1 MEFQDVVRRRRMVR
15 SFESEPVPREALDR
29 VLANALHAP
38 SAGFTQ
44 GFAFLV
50 LEGADETARFWD
62 ATFPDRARRATFRY
76 PRLFDAPVIV
86 VPLSSEQAYLDRY
99 AEPDKGVTDRRASF
113 WPVPYWHVDTG
124 FATMLMLLTAVDTG
138 LGALFFGIFPDHLAA
153 FREAFAVPDE
163 YTPIGAV
170 ALGVPA
176 RDDPPSPSLRLGRKP
191 LDAVVHRG
199 TWGRR

>member
-15 SFESEPVPREALDR
+15 SFEPEPVPRDTLERILE
-29 VLANALHAP
+29 NALHAP

-44 GFAFLV
+44 GYAFLV
-50 LEGADETARFWD
+50 LEGAEETVRFWD
-62 ATFPDRARRATFRY
+62 ATFPDPAQRARFRY

-86 VPLSSEQAYLDRY
+86 VPLSSENAYVERY

-113 WPVPYWHVDTG
+113 WPVPYWHIDAG

-138 LGALFFGIFPDHLAA
+138 LGALFFGIFPEHLDA
-153 FREAFAVPDE
+153 FRAAFAVPDDM
-163 YTPIGAV
+163 TPIGAV

-176 RDDPPSPSLRLGRKP
+176 RDDPPSPSLRRGRKP
-191 LDAVVHRG
+191 LEAVVHRG
-199 TWGRR
+199 MWGRT